1 MATFHFILA
10 EPGIPQSQVSVPD
23 VAEWLDTTRGQ
34 QRVRNEQQVGD
45 FCTEEL

>member
-1 MATFHFILA
+1 MATFHFIPA
-10 EPGIPQSQVSVPD
+10 EPGVPQSQVSVPD

-45 FCTEEL
+45 FCTEEV